1 MSTDKVKRWIRP
13 SVLAMTAYHVQD
25 ATDLVKLDA
34 MENPY
39 TWPDTIKQDW
49 LRRMEQAA
57 INRYPSAGAEV
68 LKEKLRQ
75 AFALPAD
82 MGLLLGNGSD
92 EIIQIIL
99 MALAGENSAV
109 IAPTP
114 TFVMYE
120 VIAAAAQLRFIGVP
134 LKQDFSLDLPA
145 VLWAI
150 HEHEPAVIFLAYP
163 NNPTGNL
170 FNVDAVTEI
179 IEQAP
184 GLVVV
189 DEAYHVF
196 AGQSFLS
203 KMGQYDHLL
212 IMRTLSKFGLAG
224 LRLGYLVGPECWLKE
239 LEKIRLP
246 YNINMLTQLTC
257 TFILDHRD
265 VLQDQGA
272 AIRRD
277 RDNLYQSLAA
287 LPGVSTWSSATNF
300 LLFRIARG
308 GGERVFQGLKRA
320 GVLIKNMHG
329 IHPLLDDCLRV
340 TIGTPEEN
348 QQFLMALRQV
358 LPE

>member
-13 SVLAMTAYHVQD
+13 SVLATTAYHVQD
-25 ATDLVKLDA
+25 ATDLIKLDA

-39 TWPDTIKQDW
+39 IWPTTIKQAW
-49 LRRMEQAA
+49 LHGMEQAA
-57 INRYPSAGAEV
+57 INRYPSAGAVV

-75 AFALPAD
+75 AFAIPAD

-99 MALAGENSAV
+99 MALAGDNSIV

-120 VIAAAAQLRFIGVP
+120 VIAAAARLRFIGVP
-134 LKQDFSLDLPA
+134 LRQDFSLDRPA
-145 VLWAI
+145 MLRAI
-150 HEHEPAVIFLAYP
+150 QEHEPAVIFLAYP

-170 FNVDAVTEI
+170 FDVDTVTEI

-196 AGQSFLS
+196 AGQSFLH
-203 KMGQYDHLL
+203 KMGHYDHLL
-212 IMRTLSKFGLAG
+212 IMRTMSKFGLAG

-239 LEKIRLP
+239 FEKIRLP
-246 YNINMLTQLTC
+246 YNINLLTQLTC
-257 TFILDHRD
+257 TFILDHIE
-265 VLQDQGA
+265 VLQDQGT

-277 RDNLYQSLAA
+277 RESLYQSLAT
-287 LPGVSTWSSATNF
+287 LPGVAVWPSATNF
-300 LLFRIARG
+300 LLFRITRG
-308 GGERVFQGLKRA
+308 GGERVFQGLKQA
-320 GVLIKNMHG
+320 GVLIKNLHG

-348 QQFLMALRQV
+348 QQFLMALRHV